1 MRQIM
6 IEGHTV
12 ELDDEGYLLNLE
24 EWSDAVASYL
34 AIEES
39 IHLTDA
45 HWEIIQVIRD
55 FYQQYELSPAMRPL
69 VKAVGLAL
77 GPSKG
82 KSMHLMK
89 LFPDSPAKQA
99 AKLAGLPKPTNCL

>member
-1 MRQIM
+1 MRQVM
-6 IEGHTV
+6 IEGHAIA
-12 ELDDEGYLLNLE
+12 LDDEGYLLNLE
-24 EWSDAVASYL
+24 EWSGAVASYL
-34 AIEES
+34 AIEENIQLS
-39 IHLTDA
+39 DA

-89 LFPDSPAKQA
+89 LFPESPAKQA